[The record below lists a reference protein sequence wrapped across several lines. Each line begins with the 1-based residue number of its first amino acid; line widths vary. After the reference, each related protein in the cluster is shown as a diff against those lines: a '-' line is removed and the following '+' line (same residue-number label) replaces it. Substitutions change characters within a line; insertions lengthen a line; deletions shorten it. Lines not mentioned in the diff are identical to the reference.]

1 MSRNEHFNQFEG
13 LAESILVT
21 RSEITYASQGRVV
34 MVVAKKE
41 SRSLGMT
48 GLHVGDGNVQRL
60 FPPDVPV
67 VELELDHLRIVCTL
81 EPKFWDGDPEIH
93 DERLISWLES
103 KRMNGK
109 LASRPA
115 PLAMIP
121 SGDHVFRLQPIQHTD
136 VRKTEYA
143 VGFSD

>member
-1 MSRNEHFNQFEG
+1 MVVRNE
-13 LAESILVT
+13 
-21 RSEITYASQGRVV
+21 
-34 MVVAKKE
+34 
-41 SRSLGMT
+41 SRRLGMT

-81 EPKFWDGDPEIH
+81 KPEFWDGDPEIH
-93 DERLISWLES
+93 DERLISWLDS
-103 KRMNGK
+103 KKANGK

-115 PLAMIP
+115 PVAMIP
-121 SGDHVFRLQPIQHTD
+121 AGEHTFRLQPIDHIEE
-136 VRKTEYA
+136 RKTHYP